1 LFFLQVLHDIMRDPQ
16 LGTEVSLGCV
26 RTGCL
31 LLSGQTGMALNVD
44 VKAFHDML
52 FAILLELRDDDEI
65 VSTALMCARL
75 LLHERREVSL
85 ERVAA
90 FVRRLCEA
98 ALRMQPHQAVA
109 ALFNVRALLHKYPKL
124 SPLLDGDTMTATAYR
139 PDVAEPEHTNA
150 LASPA
155 WELALLERHYYP
167 WVQAYAKHLAH
178 GAPSAGAH
186 SLNAK
191 HARALP
197 HEIFEALDPK
207 QHGLVVPPALHVNKS
222 AKRGRFECDS
232 DG

>member
-1 LFFLQVLHDIMRDPQ
+1 MRDPQ

-52 FAILLELRDDDEI
+52 FGILLDLRDDDDT

-124 SPLLDGDTMTATAYR
+124 SPLLDGDTMTATAYVD
-139 PDVAEPEHTNA
+139 PPPFVHITTFVNVALCHSFCRCTAAN
-150 LASPA
+150 
-155 WELALLERHYYP
+155 
-167 WVQAYAKHLAH
+167 
-178 GAPSAGAH
+178 GAPMM
-186 SLNAK
+186 
-191 HARALP
+191 
-197 HEIFEALDPK
+197 IM
-207 QHGLVVPPALHVNKS
+207 
-222 AKRGRFECDS
+222 
-232 DG
+232 